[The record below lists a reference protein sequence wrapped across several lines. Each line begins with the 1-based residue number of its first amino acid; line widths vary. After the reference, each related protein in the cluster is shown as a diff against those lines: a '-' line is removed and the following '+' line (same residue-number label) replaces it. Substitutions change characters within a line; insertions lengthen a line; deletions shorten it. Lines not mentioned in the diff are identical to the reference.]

1 MTLSFVVV
9 VAAWL
14 GNFTTIFVA
23 VAYGENVNFTGIV
36 QKLEMKCSLHP
47 IEVAQ
52 VLTLS
57 QKRACQHHST
67 GKHLHFVEY
76 FWGKMFNF
84 KKNAFIGDFSF
95 LNVVP

>member
-14 GNFTTIFVA
+14 GNFTTIFVG
-23 VAYGENVNFTGIV
+23 VAYLGENVNFTGRSIV

-67 GKHLHFVEY
+67 GKHLNFIEY
-76 FWGKMFNF
+76 FFGE
-84 KKNAFIGDFSF
+84 D
-95 LNVVP
+95 V